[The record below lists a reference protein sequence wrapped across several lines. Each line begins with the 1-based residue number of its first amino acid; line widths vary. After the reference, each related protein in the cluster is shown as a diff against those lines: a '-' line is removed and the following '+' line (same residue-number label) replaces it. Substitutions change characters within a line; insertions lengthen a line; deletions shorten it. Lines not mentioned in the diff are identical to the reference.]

1 MTRGSAALFLLLA
14 LTSCRTYDDYPH
26 VSDGGGLVPGDQLS
40 RYGREQAQAVAVSRR
55 FAELHQG
62 ESPEQLAAQ
71 ADSAVAFAR
80 KQPDVVNASADP
92 QGQRITLEFKS
103 GWRVG
108 VVPLGD

>member
-1 MTRGSAALFLLLA
+1 MTRGSAGLFLLLA
-14 LTSCRTYDDYPH
+14 LTSCRTYDYYPH
-26 VSDGGGLVPGDQLS
+26 ISDAAGLVPGEQLS
-40 RYGREQAQAVAVSRR
+40 RYGREQAQAAAVSRR

-62 ESPEQLAAQ
+62 ESPAQLAAQ

-92 QGQRITLEFKS
+92 QSHRVTLDFKS

-108 VVPLGD
+108 VVPLGE